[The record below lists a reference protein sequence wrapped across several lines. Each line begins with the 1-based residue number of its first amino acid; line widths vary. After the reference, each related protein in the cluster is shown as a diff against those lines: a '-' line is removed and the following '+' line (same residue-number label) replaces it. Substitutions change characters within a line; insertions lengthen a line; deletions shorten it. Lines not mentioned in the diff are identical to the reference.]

1 MKYVTEIFN
10 LWPPKSEQ
18 FKTLVFYKYLD
29 KLGDNNLLTN
39 ILITQKRFVLL
50 LILEA
55 HRLSTIFMF
64 TTDIVTLNDMSV
76 NFLLYKVLKPS
87 RKDRPLGKFEY
98 RAYKDEKFGQE
109 KNCLFPSK
117 RVAKENLDREA
128 RKKILCN
135 F

>member
-39 ILITQKRFVLL
+39 ILITQKPFVLL

-76 NFLLYKVLKPS
+76 NFLPNKIQTFQKGKIKTQSLQEQKVKCHSLS
-87 RKDRPLGKFEY
+87 
-98 RAYKDEKFGQE
+98 
-109 KNCLFPSK
+109 
-117 RVAKENLDREA
+117 
-128 RKKILCN
+128 
-135 F
+135 